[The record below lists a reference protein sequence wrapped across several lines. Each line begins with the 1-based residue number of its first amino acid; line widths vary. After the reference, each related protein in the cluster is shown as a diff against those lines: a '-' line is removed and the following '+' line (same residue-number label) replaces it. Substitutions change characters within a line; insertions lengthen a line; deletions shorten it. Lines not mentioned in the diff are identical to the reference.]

1 VKRLRAACLALI
13 MFFFFFCIDGMY
25 AYTPVFTYSEPY
37 LLNDKG
43 QVRKA
48 FPSCP
53 SNAKG
58 LLRRAS
64 SPSLRLPSPNPPFP
78 PPFSLLPPDLP
89 TMAAKRIQKNI
100 FSKSNQPSPPTSGQ
114 QSPQLGSG

>member
-37 LLNDKG
+37 LLND
-43 QVRKA
+43 
-48 FPSCP
+48 
-53 SNAKG
+53 KG